1 MKNHR
6 MMRIYLLAIVTA
18 ALTLAQNG
26 KHEHEWAWEGEAGP
40 LHWADLKPEYATC
53 KTGKEQSPIDI
64 RNPQQAALP
73 AIHFDYKASPLKIID
88 NSHTIQVNYAPGSFI
103 TVGDHR
109 YQLLQFHFHRPS
121 EERIQGKSYQMVAH
135 LVHAD
140 SEGKL
145 AVVAVLLEKGT
156 ANSTIQEI
164 WDKLPKTQGKE
175 ETVPGVEINA
185 SGLLPKNTAYYTYP
199 GSLTTPPCTEGVTWL
214 ILKTPVDLSS
224 EQIDTFAKIY
234 PHNARPIQPLGD
246 RVVKAGK

>member
-1 MKNHR
+1 
-6 MMRIYLLAIVTA
+6 MRIYLLAIVTA

-73 AIHFDYKASPLKIID
+73 AIHFDYTASPLKIID

-185 SGLLPKNTAYYTYP
+185 SGLLPKNTTYYTYP

-224 EQIDTFAKIY
+224 EQIDRFAKIY

-246 RVVKAGK
+246 RVVKASK

>member
-64 RNPQQAALP
+64 RNPRQAALP

-246 RVVKAGK
+246 RVVKASK